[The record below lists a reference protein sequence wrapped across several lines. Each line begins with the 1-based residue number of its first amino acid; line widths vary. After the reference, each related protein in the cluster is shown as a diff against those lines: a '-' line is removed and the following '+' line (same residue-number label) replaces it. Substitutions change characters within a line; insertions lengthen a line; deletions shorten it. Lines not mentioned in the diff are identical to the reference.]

1 MQWSKSTNIPLR
13 YSGAEVKVII
23 NDISVKASS
32 VDGSLAKEIK
42 TFIASLTDN
51 TIISINTVKLDSSR
65 VAYIVTY
72 M

>member
-1 MQWSKSTNIPLR
+1 MAD
-13 YSGAEVKVII
+13 YSGAEVKVIV

-32 VDGSLAKEIK
+32 VDGSLAKEVK
-42 TFIASLTDN
+42 TFVATLTDN

>member
-1 MQWSKSTNIPLR
+1 MAN

-23 NDISVKASS
+23 NDISVNASS
-32 VDGSLAKEIK
+32 VSGSLANEVK
-42 TFIASLTDN
+42 TFVATLTDN
-51 TIISINTVKLDSSR
+51 TIISINTVKLDSTR

>member
-1 MQWSKSTNIPLR
+1 MAN

-32 VDGSLAKEIK
+32 VDGSLAKEVK
-42 TFIASLTDN
+42 TFVATLTDN

>member
-1 MQWSKSTNIPLR
+1 MAD

-32 VDGSLAKEIK
+32 VDGSLAKEVK
-42 TFIASLTDN
+42 TFLATLTDN
-51 TIISINTVKLDSSR
+51 TVISINTVKLDSSR
-65 VAYIVTY
+65 VAYIVAY